1 MVKKRYRKDLR
12 LFGTFFCCTKKRFV
26 LALVVLILFSS
37 LVLGAVGKEEHIKL
51 LAVREDNGEYK
62 GNIADLYLELKRG
75 SGRVFLATFPL
86 TKMDTQISTRFA
98 KDIACDYFNLD
109 CENYDFMYTIKAE
122 SNIIGG
128 PSAGAAIAVLTVI
141 SLLDL
146 EYDDTIAITGTIN
159 SGGIV
164 GPVGGVKEK
173 IEAAAENNISKVL
186 VAKGMAG
193 LEEEELINIK
203 DELEVSEAEDLNEV
217 LFQFTGLKLKE
228 DNVSVEISPD
238 YQKIMEELAS
248 LLCNRTEKLEKEL
261 EEFEFEENETQ
272 EIEEKKNNS
281 ITSLEKEDHYST
293 ASFCFGANILIS
305 ELIYDKE
312 KRDMLWM
319 TDEINEL
326 REKVKLL
333 EEDLE
338 KEEIET
344 ISDLQARMVVK
355 ERLNEVKER
364 IDSFR
369 ESEDKQYSLA
379 YAEERYFSAV
389 SWMYFFEM
397 EGKSFVFDE
406 EKLRESCMKKIS
418 ESEERYQYAALLFG
432 STVEYIKEKVD
443 KAKQNLEAKEYELC
457 LMQAIQAK
465 SDANAI
471 LSTMGLEEENFMD
484 FLESKR
490 KAAEKV
496 IAGSGEEGVFPILG
510 YSYYQYANS
519 LRDSEKYLSSL
530 YLEYALEMSGLDIYF
545 EEKKSMVKD
554 LIERSKKW
562 ELNHERS
569 RFIEGFVLG
578 MLVVLLII
586 LGRRVFKRDEEFRK
600 KGGYKTKKKLSN

>member
-1 MVKKRYRKDLR
+1 L
-12 LFGTFFCCTKKRFV
+12 
-26 LALVVLILFSS
+26 
-37 LVLGAVGKEEHIKL
+37 
-51 LAVREDNGEYK
+51 GEYK
-62 GNIADLYLELKRG
+62 GNIADLYLELKKG

-146 EYDDTIAITGTIN
+146 EYDNTIAITGTIN

-173 IEAAAENNISKVL
+173 IEAATENGISKVL
-186 VAKGMAG
+186 VSKGMS
-193 LEEEELINIK
+193 EFKEDDLINIK
-203 DELEVSEAEDLNEV
+203 EDFEVAEVENLNEV
-217 LFQFTGLKLKE
+217 LFHFTGLKLKK
-228 DNVSVEISPD
+228 DNVSVKISPD

-248 LLCNRTEKLEKEL
+248 LLCNRTEELEIALEK
-261 EEFEFEENETQ
+261 FEFEKNETQ
-272 EIEEKKNNS
+272 KIKEKKNNS
-281 ITSLEKEDHYST
+281 LASLGGKDYYSA

-305 ELIYDKE
+305 ELTYDKG
-312 KRDMLWM
+312 KKDMLWM
-319 TDEINEL
+319 TDEINKL
-326 REKVKLL
+326 RNKVKLL
-333 EEDLE
+333 EEELE
-338 KEEIET
+338 KKEIET

-364 IDSFR
+364 INSFR
-369 ESEDKQYSLA
+369 ESEDKQYALA
-379 YAEERYFSAV
+379 HAEERFFSAV

-397 EGKSFVFDE
+397 HGRSFVFDE
-406 EKLRESCMKKIS
+406 EKLKESCMKKIS

-443 KAKQNLEAKEYELC
+443 KAKQNLEVKEYELC
-457 LMQAIQAK
+457 LMQAMQAK
-465 SDANAI
+465 ADANAI
-471 LSTMGLEEENFMD
+471 LSTMGLEEDNFMD

-490 KAAEKV
+490 KAVEKV
-496 IAGSGEEGVFPILG
+496 IAESGEEGVFPILG

-545 EEKKSMVKD
+545 EEKKSMIKD
-554 LIERSKKW
+554 FVEKSKSW

-569 RFIEGFVLG
+569 KFIEGFVLG
-578 MLVVLLII
+578 ILVVLLII
-586 LGRRVFKRDEEFRK
+586 LCRKAFKKDVVFKK
-600 KGGYKTKKKLSN
+600 KGSCRTKKQSSN